1 MATGIPRSRSGALK
15 ATGNGAFGVGVTL
28 HYPGKKTPAEILQM
42 PPAAIQSVLS
52 PKNYKGEGR
61 LYFGENLAVLLALL
75 DDSQVNGK
83 VKLV

>member
-1 MATGIPRSRSGALK
+1 
-15 ATGNGAFGVGVTL
+15 
-28 HYPGKKTPAEILQM
+28 M